1 MSASSQHLT
10 DTLDLRRALSLK
22 AGATSV
28 IKRILR
34 RKERREASSEIE
46 QGIYYV
52 MVGEI
57 TLDEL
62 PYPIYGEK
70 HWCWDIGCHH
80 KDWRP
85 YRDYDI

>member
-1 MSASSQHLT
+1 MSASSLLLKGVLEH
-10 DTLDLRRALSLK
+10 RRALSLK
-22 AGATSV
+22 AGTTSA

-34 RKERREASSEIE
+34 RKDRREASFEVE

-57 TLDEL
+57 KLDEL
-62 PYPIYGEK
+62 PYPIYGKK

-80 KDWRP
+80 RDWRP
-85 YRDYDI
+85 YRDYEI